1 MSTDIQ
7 QSTFKNLESEHGIL
21 SLIDWVLLLEIV
33 QNHDNEQLWSLLIP
47 LKWEEEGAT
56 CL

>member
-47 LKWEEEGAT
+47 LK
-56 CL
+56 